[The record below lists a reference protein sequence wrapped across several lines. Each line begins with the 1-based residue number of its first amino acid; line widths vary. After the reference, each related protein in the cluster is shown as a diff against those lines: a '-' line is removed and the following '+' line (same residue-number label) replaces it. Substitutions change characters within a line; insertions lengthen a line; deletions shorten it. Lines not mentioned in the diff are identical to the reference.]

1 MLASCL
7 APFLAFH
14 VWLVTHNR
22 TTIEKMETHKKIE
35 KNCKE
40 LFLRRG
46 AVVELIERPNA
57 ALARIMYGVG
67 QAEVERLESR
77 TPCGQMRPGS
87 ETESGEGDG
96 DSEHSE
102 NEFEGTMSLSL
113 EEVASRAMRRRL
125 LRWRKR
131 LKA

>member
-1 MLASCL
+1 MSSVLASCL
-7 APFLAFH
+7 APLLAFH
-14 VWLVTHNR
+14 VWLVTHNC
-22 TTIEKMETHKKIE
+22 TTIEKMEKHKKIE

-40 LFLRRG
+40 MFLKRG
-46 AVVELIERPNA
+46 AVVELIERPNG

-67 QAEVERLESR
+67 QAEVERLES
-77 TPCGQMRPGS
+77 TTSTSS
-87 ETESGEGDG
+87 ESGDG

-102 NEFEGTMSLSL
+102 NEIEGTMSLSL